1 MVLEEQIKAI
11 ADAGVTVIV
20 AGGKFG
26 DMALH
31 YLNKYK
37 IMGVRLMSKFDL
49 RRLCKSI
56 SATALPRL
64 VSIYVEILI
73 KHYFIF
79 SRGMILNK
87 KIRIENNYLGNYFK
101 LLFNEK

>member
-11 ADAGVTVIV
+11 ADVGVTVIV
-20 AGGKFG
+20 ASGKFG

-31 YLNKYK
+31 YLNKYN

-49 RRLCKSI
+49 RRLCKSV

-64 VSIYVEILI
+64 VSILVKVSNRFLKCMYILI
-73 KHYFIF
+73 I
-79 SRGMILNK
+79 SATQ
-87 KIRIENNYLGNYFK
+87 
-101 LLFNEK
+101 

>member
-49 RRLCKSI
+49 RRLCKSV

-64 VSIYVEILI
+64 VSIFFVVFICF
-73 KHYFIF
+73 HY
-79 SRGMILNK
+79 
-87 KIRIENNYLGNYFK
+87 
-101 LLFNEK
+101 LLFLVLVTQNLNLINI

>member
-49 RRLCKSI
+49 RRLCRSV

-64 VSIYVEILI
+64 VSTCCKLFY
-73 KHYFIF
+73 
-79 SRGMILNK
+79 
-87 KIRIENNYLGNYFK
+87 IRLA
-101 LLFNEK
+101 FNICINIR